1 MSPQRGA
8 LPHVDPGEGVELAEP
23 ITDQEAEAIGDLGNE
38 PDDCGLLSQAR
49 LAHRELH
56 LDLVATALRQWE
68 QRNRGDPM
76 E

>member
-1 MSPQRGA
+1 MSPQRGE
-8 LPHVDPGEGVELAEP
+8 LPHVGLGEGVERAQPL
-23 ITDQEAEAIGDLGNE
+23 TDQEAEAIGDLGNE
-38 PDDCGLLSQAR
+38 ADDCGLLSQAR

-68 QRNRGDPM
+68 QRKRGDPM